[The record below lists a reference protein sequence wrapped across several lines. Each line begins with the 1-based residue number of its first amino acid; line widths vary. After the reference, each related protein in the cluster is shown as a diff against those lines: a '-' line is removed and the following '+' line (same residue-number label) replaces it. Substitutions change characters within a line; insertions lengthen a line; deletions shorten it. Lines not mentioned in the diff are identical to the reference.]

1 MEEENLLEYRPSFER
16 PERLATN
23 WVKEDKRAENDIPK
37 QEAHDQEA
45 GSGIATELV
54 KEQKDL
60 QSSIEEKLKTLEK
73 KYKDTVLN
81 YDSRYDDDVLHA
93 KEALGLTGN
102 GLTIDDYRDAL
113 ENLDTAAGHFLVE
126 IIEDYIEGLQGNIE
140 LESYAEYF
148 QLKQEM
154 LLLDKYIE
162 KILLS
167 ALEVTAFD
175 FSQAD
180 WEIELLEKELQWY
193 ERNQNILDVKRKA
206 DNAHLSSYLYYPE
219 KMERTRGQRFDSKKE
234 ARKATNRLGQANESV
249 EVLMTKLDGA
259 GLLFQRI
266 EKEQS
271 RAPYKETEKII
282 SGLLESADTAEK
294 WKENLTNFGLM
305 LTLSVDAQNNEKR
318 HLKNTLRQTYSANN
332 REALL
337 NELSVYN
344 EVYQNS
350 LLDTIQAL
358 DVHNEESKGAIAI
371 LLEQIVE
378 GMDETH
384 KHKKAKTKE
393 MNTLL
398 QAASLLQRKEI
409 TAMTKKDDARQG
421 YHLLEKIKEQTEEK
435 GMPTKAGLA
444 EFLLSE

>member
-1 MEEENLLEYRPSFER
+1 MEEENTLEYRPSFER

-23 WVKEDKRAENDIPK
+23 WVKDNKRAENDIPK

-60 QSSIEEKLKTLEK
+60 KSSIEEKLKTLEK
-73 KYKDTVLN
+73 KYKDTVLD
-81 YDSRYDDDVLHA
+81 YDGRYSEDVLRA
-93 KEALGLTGN
+93 KVALGLSGDN
-102 GLTIDDYRDAL
+102 LTIEDYKKAL
-113 ENLDTAAGHFLVE
+113 ENQNTTAGHFLVE
-126 IIEDYIEGLQGNIE
+126 IIEDYIEGLQGNIG

-154 LLLDKYIE
+154 LLLDKYVE

-167 ALEVTAFD
+167 ALEVPSFD
-175 FSQAD
+175 FNEEV
-180 WEIELLEKELQWY
+180 WEASLLEKELQWY
-193 ERNQNILDVKRKA
+193 EKNQSILDVKRKA
-206 DNAHLSSYLYYPE
+206 DNAHLASYLYYPE
-219 KMERTRGQRFDSKKE
+219 KMEQTKGQRFDSKKA
-234 ARKATNRLGQANESV
+234 ARKSTNRLAQANEAV

-266 EKEQS
+266 EKEEA
-271 RAPYKETEKII
+271 RTPYKDTEKIL

-318 HLKNTLRQTYSANN
+318 HLKNTLRQTYSMDN

-358 DVHNEESKGAIAI
+358 DIHNEESKGAIAV

-384 KHKKAKTKE
+384 KNKKAKTKE
-393 MNTLL
+393 LNTLL
-398 QAASLLQRKEI
+398 QAASLLQRKQI

-435 GMPTKAGLA
+435 GMPTKAALT

>member
-81 YDSRYDDDVLHA
+81 YDSRYDDDVLRA

-102 GLTIDDYRDAL
+102 GLTIDDYREAL

-219 KMERTRGQRFDSKKE
+219 KMEEPEDSGSIPKK
-234 ARKATNRLGQANESV
+234 KPVKPPIVWVKPMN
-249 EVLMTKLDGA
+249 
-259 GLLFQRI
+259 
-266 EKEQS
+266 QS
-271 RAPYKETEKII
+271 R
-282 SGLLESADTAEK
+282 
-294 WKENLTNFGLM
+294 F
-305 LTLSVDAQNNEKR
+305 
-318 HLKNTLRQTYSANN
+318 
-332 REALL
+332 
-337 NELSVYN
+337 
-344 EVYQNS
+344 
-350 LLDTIQAL
+350 
-358 DVHNEESKGAIAI
+358 
-371 LLEQIVE
+371 
-378 GMDETH
+378 
-384 KHKKAKTKE
+384 
-393 MNTLL
+393 
-398 QAASLLQRKEI
+398 
-409 TAMTKKDDARQG
+409 
-421 YHLLEKIKEQTEEK
+421 
-435 GMPTKAGLA
+435 
-444 EFLLSE
+444 